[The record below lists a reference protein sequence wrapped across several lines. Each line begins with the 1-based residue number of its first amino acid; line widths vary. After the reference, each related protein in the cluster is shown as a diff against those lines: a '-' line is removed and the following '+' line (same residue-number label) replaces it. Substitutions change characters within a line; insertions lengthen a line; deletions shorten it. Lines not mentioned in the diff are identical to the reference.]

1 MLNTMLAEPE
11 QAQDAPVR
19 SGWILAVVTG
29 LASGWLAGVLLPRG
43 PVTEAGAIALLAG
56 AAAAGAVAGLAARSR
71 WALLVV
77 PLVHLAASEA
87 ARWGQPGPT
96 AGPVRLDTSLG
107 WLAFLLG
114 RVLPG
119 LLVVLPMLV
128 GAAWG
133 AGLRRPGGRRRGGT
147 VALVAAATSL
157 VLLAGAL
164 AWPASSAP
172 VTGTDGRRLPGSVSE
187 LVPVQ
192 LGGHEQWLQVR
203 GASADLPILLYLSGG
218 PGQSDLAFS
227 RVLLEDLTS
236 DFLVVGWDQRGTGK
250 SYPAL
255 DPGSLTL
262 DRAVADVVELAGH
275 LQQRYG
281 SDKVVLLGESWGSL
295 LAVLAAQAA
304 PGRFT
309 AVVTSGQMVDPLETD
324 QRIYADLLAH
334 AERTGNGP
342 LADDLR
348 RFGEPPYAD
357 PLTYGFVMFHYG
369 LLEGGYT
376 PPRSYRERAERGGV
390 GPLGVFGQEYSAV
403 EKVNVL
409 RGLMDM
415 FAVLYPQL
423 QQVDLRR
430 SATRLQVPVYVM
442 CGDHELAARTAP
454 ARQWFDAL
462 DAPRKRWYQLPDA
475 GHSVAFEQAGELRRI
490 LGRDVLGGR

>member
-1 MLNTMLAEPE
+1 MSEFEPGHRAFASFRVLNGEDSNSERDQLIRNMAKLFSYVSDRCDDEQVVQYDEALCLLAE
-11 QAQDAPVR
+11 
-19 SGWILAVVTG
+19 
-29 LASGWLAGVLLPRG
+29 
-43 PVTEAGAIALLAG
+43 
-56 AAAAGAVAGLAARSR
+56 
-71 WALLVV
+71 LVEV
-77 PLVHLAASEA
+77 E
-87 ARWGQPGPT
+87 
-96 AGPVRLDTSLG
+96 
-107 WLAFLLG
+107 
-114 RVLPG
+114 
-119 LLVVLPMLV
+119 
-128 GAAWG
+128 
-133 AGLRRPGGRRRGGT
+133 
-147 VALVAAATSL
+147 
-157 VLLAGAL
+157 
-164 AWPASSAP
+164 
-172 VTGTDGRRLPGSVSE
+172 
-187 LVPVQ
+187 
-192 LGGHEQWLQVR
+192 LGGHRQWIEAR
-203 GASADLPILLYLSGG
+203 GASDDLPILLYLSGG

-295 LAVLAAQAA
+295 LAVLAAQKA
-304 PGRFT
+304 PERFT

-376 PPRSYRERAERGGV
+376 PPRAYRDRAERGGV

-415 FAVLYPQL
+415 FALLYPQL

-430 SATRLQVPVYVM
+430 SATRLQVPVYVLF
-442 CGDHELAARTAP
+442 GDHELAARTAP

-475 GHSVAFEQAGELRRI
+475 GHSVAFEQADELRRI
-490 LGRDVLGGR
+490 LGQDVLGGR